1 MAGLEFSTKISDLR
15 NRISLCTMR
24 DVVED
29 GGVMTLARDNIATVW
44 ARVYA
49 QPHLPSFISPYGY
62 AVQESS
68 DRPTHLITVRYK
80 IDLDISSAAWVYE
93 VRRKSPP
100 RWYKI
105 LGFAEREDFITMHAH
120 LVESSDLAPP
130 PRNQLS
136 AEPTKI

>member
-24 DVVED
+24 DVVEE
-29 GGVMTLARDNIATVW
+29 GGVMMLARDNIATVW
-44 ARVYA
+44 ARVYS
-49 QPHLPSFISPYGY
+49 QPHLPSFISQYGY
-62 AVQESS
+62 AVQESAE
-68 DRPTHLITVRYK
+68 RPTHLITVRYK

-93 VRRKSPP
+93 VRLKSPP